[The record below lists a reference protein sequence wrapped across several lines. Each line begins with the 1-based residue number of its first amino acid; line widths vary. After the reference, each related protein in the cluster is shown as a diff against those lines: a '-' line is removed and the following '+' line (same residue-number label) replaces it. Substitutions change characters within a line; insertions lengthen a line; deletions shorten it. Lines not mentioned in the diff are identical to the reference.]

1 MIGLQKVDP
10 TSKQKDV
17 SEKMRQILIDWMVD
31 VHESF

>member
-10 TSKQKDV
+10 ISKQKDV
-17 SEKMRQILIDWMVD
+17 SEKMRRILIDWMVD